1 MRKQIG
7 CVYFDTSSKGCSCKH
22 KRKNKLRACI
32 KINGITYRKYV
43 ANRDIGLNWCKIMY
57 EQLSKME
64 NLLIN

>member
-22 KRKNKLRACI
+22 KRKNKWRAYI

-64 NLLIN
+64 NLLKI